1 MAGFIRRI
9 LLEIVDAFEERT
21 GLIKFMNDI
30 ARHPVPPPARE
41 TGDDDQCHQRY
52 SNVLRYTGSMFM
64 LMLRIWLAVIVGM
77 VVS

>member
-30 ARHPVPPPARE
+30 ARHPVPPD
-41 TGDDDQCHQRY
+41 TGWWYVFGSAVLVCFIMQVVTGMALATRY
-52 SNVLRYTGSMFM
+52 VASSGSAYQVLN
-64 LMLRIWLAVIVGM
+64 
-77 VVS
+77 